1 VGLLS
6 LLSDDSQALLE
17 KHIGIALNDELFGY
31 SRPGRDVS
39 VARFYASHYLPALAG
54 LVHGSGFAN
63 FSCLGRLSDL
73 FDDFPKLSS
82 GKADRKAL
90 ASILTVRM
98 TKETEEVITAHGH

>member
-1 VGLLS
+1 MSPGALAKLS
-6 LLSDDSQALLE
+6 RHRRLSF
-17 KHIGIALNDELFGY
+17 IGAFSY

-39 VARFYASHYLPALAG
+39 VAWFYASHYLPALAG
-54 LVHGSGFAN
+54 LVHGPGFAN
-63 FSCLGRLSDL
+63 LSCLGRLSDL

-90 ASILTVRM
+90 TSILTVRM